1 MRRRYA
7 SFLATH
13 VDCGIASLALVFGLV
28 VQPLLVVCI
37 REDGRVLIEVA
48 GHDTC
53 HEESGQEHMASGAA
67 SGPTPG
73 VAAGDWHDPCLDLS
87 LYRPAD
93 AQDGVNPA
101 PHASD
106 GAALQADVAALC
118 TLPEG
123 HGAVHK
129 PPPRMLPPPS
139 GPALLFLRI

>member
-1 MRRRYA
+1 MHP
-7 SFLATH
+7 FLRPP
-13 VDCGIASLALVFGLV
+13 VGCRIASLALVFGLV

-37 REDGRVLIEVA
+37 CEDGRVLIEVA

-101 PHASD
+101 PHASY
-106 GAALQADVAALC
+106 GAAPQADVATLC

-139 GPALLFLRI
+139 GPALLSLRI